1 MKKLTPFLLAMMI
14 LLLSISTA
22 EEQAFVENEWN
33 YVDGSM
39 DISGGIPETANG
51 GFAMYLKPKK

>member
-1 MKKLTPFLLAMMI
+1 MKKLTPFLLAMI

-39 DISGGIPETANG
+39 DISGGIPETAC
-51 GFAMYLKPKK
+51 YT